1 MAVSV
6 PLVPG
11 VPALFE
17 AVSTAEAAIL
27 LTRDL
32 VSAFGSI
39 DPQWGIFLG
48 AVPVVLADNVVSV
61 EYKQDWNLSDYPVED
76 GAFATYDKVNS
87 PFDARI
93 RFSAG
98 ATLLNPGGSDLLDS
112 VAAIAGDLNLY
123 NVRTPEAT
131 YADVNVVHYDYRRTA
146 RNGVGLIEVDV
157 WVREVRVTGLSTFGN
172 TALPSGADPAN
183 LGTVSA
189 APVTKVIAAPL

>member
-1 MAVSV
+1 
-6 PLVPG
+6 
-11 VPALFE
+11 
-17 AVSTAEAAIL
+17 
-27 LTRDL
+27 
-32 VSAFGSI
+32 
-39 DPQWGIFLG
+39 
-48 AVPVVLADNVVSV
+48 
-61 EYKQDWNLSDYPVED
+61 
-76 GAFATYDKVNS
+76 
-87 PFDARI
+87 
-93 RFSAG
+93 
-98 ATLLNPGGSDLLDS
+98 LNPGGSDLLDS